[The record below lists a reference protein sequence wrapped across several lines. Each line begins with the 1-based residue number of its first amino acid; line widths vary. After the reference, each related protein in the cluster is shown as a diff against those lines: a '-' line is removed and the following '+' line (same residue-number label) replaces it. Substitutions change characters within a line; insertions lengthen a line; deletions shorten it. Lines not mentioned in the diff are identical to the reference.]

1 MVKYLSTVM
10 IVNTKTESSVEK
22 IDTNP
27 AILQPVPNCHR
38 MAKFWYSP
46 KEYIS
51 ALMIINKNKAMQRF
65 AKARLHIRILVMEIL
80 RLLSN
85 RTNSL
90 NEFPKRARTSTTQE
104 ETRNAFVASKSPHGL
119 NVSFFCSETQVN
131 GASVDPVGRVL
142 VVLVPS

>member
-27 AILQPVPNCHR
+27 AILHPVTNCHR

-46 KEYIS
+46 NEYIS
-51 ALMIINKNKAMQRF
+51 ALAIINKKIPMQRF
-65 AKARLHIRILVMEIL
+65 AKARLHISILVMEIL

-90 NEFPKRARTSTTQE
+90 NEFPNSAKTNTTQE
-104 ETRNAFVASKSPHGL
+104 QTRNAVEASKLPHGL
-119 NVSFFCSETQVN
+119 NVSFFCTEEQLNAT
-131 GASVDPVGRVL
+131 SVCSVGGVL
-142 VVLVPS
+142 